1 MATQTKAQESVE
13 TLKNVNK
20 HLSQVLNQISEKDSV
35 LNSVADDIRRLAAK
49 SGELMVEAWKVNR
62 YEPMSLKAHL
72 NELANKLEGAKS

>member
-62 YEPMSLKAHL
+62 YEPVPLKAHL